1 MDNDAHIEFDSAHI
15 EFDSTHIEFDNTHIE
30 LHNDDSQNQKIEES
44 ESEFVEEVSVIR
56 RLIHG
61 WTYQTYPMGLGTGAV
76 YVLLYNLS
84 YKSQALMNLQ
94 IFLFLFNLAIFIFTS
109 LILALQACLYPSRA
123 KSLLL
128 NPATTIFVPT
138 LALNSATLILGLVNY
153 GVPAKVVSWEALE
166 VLFYCYIFLAIVICI
181 PLLVAWYNKP
191 HDLKTFTPAWAFLL
205 FPMMLVGVVASRI
218 ISTMPLDSPQA
229 VSVLFLGYMFQG
241 LGTCMTFFYIPIYL
255 SRIMQTGFMEGHQAN
270 GAFVMVGPPG
280 FTVKH
285 FSRPA
290 EPVAN
295 DLQEMMTEE
304 VGMVFFGVG
313 VLMGIFFL
321 GLCLVLFLMA
331 LIPYYSKIHKKLSEV
346 LGLWATTFPI
356 VGMTTVLRLLGD
368 IFQSKALHFGQL
380 LMTLFV
386 CCAYVTALTC
396 TILALCKG
404 EILFSSSEQVLRDS
418 NRHRGCKCKQAPA

>member
-1 MDNDAHIEFDSAHI
+1 MQF
-15 EFDSTHIEFDNTHIE
+15 
-30 LHNDDSQNQKIEES
+30 HNNVSQSEKFKEP
-44 ESEFVEEVSVIR
+44 ESEFFEEVSVIR
-56 RLIHG
+56 RYIHG

-84 YKSQALMNLQ
+84 YKSKALMNFQ
-94 IFLFLFNLAIFIFTS
+94 IFLFFVNATIFSFTS
-109 LILALQACLYPSRA
+109 LILALQAYLYPARA
-123 KSLLL
+123 KSVLF

-138 LALNSATLILGLVNY
+138 FALNFATLIMGLVNY
-153 GVPAKVVSWEALE
+153 GVPANVLSWVALE
-166 VLFYCYIFLAIVICI
+166 VLFYCYVVLALVICI

-270 GAFVMVGPPG
+270 GAFVMAGPPG
-280 FTVKH
+280 FTAVALI
-285 FSRPA
+285 SLGRVAP
-290 EPVAN
+290 EAN

-313 VLMGIFFL
+313 VLMGIFLL

-331 LIPYYSKIHKKLSEV
+331 LIPYYSKLHKKLSEV

-356 VGMTTVLRLLGD
+356 VGMTTALRLLGD

-380 LMTLFV
+380 LMTIFV

-418 NRHRGCKCKQAPA
+418 NRHRGCKCKRAPA